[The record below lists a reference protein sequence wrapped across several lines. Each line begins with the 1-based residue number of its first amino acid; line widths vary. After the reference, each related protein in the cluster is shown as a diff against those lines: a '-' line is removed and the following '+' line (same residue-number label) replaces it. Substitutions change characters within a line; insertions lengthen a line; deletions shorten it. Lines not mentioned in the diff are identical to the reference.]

1 MKSAMT
7 TYVIVGNGVAGIE
20 AAITIRQRHAPEEA
34 RIVVISD
41 ETDYFFSRT
50 ALMYAFMDMM
60 QRKDL
65 EPFERS
71 FYDEQKIE
79 RVRGRVKD
87 LNATTKTLTL
97 EDESSITFDRL
108 LLATGASPRKFP
120 WPGLDD
126 VKDGLVHF
134 VSMNDLD
141 TCERLTPSTRQA
153 VVVGG
158 GLIGIE
164 LVECL
169 LHHGVKVTF
178 LVREPWY
185 WPMALGEEEGNVIA
199 EHMKAHGVDLRLK
212 EEIERIDVDE
222 SGRVR
227 SIHTTKGNDLPC
239 QMLGICVGVGA
250 DLGWLKAATTPVETG
265 RSICVNTAFETN
277 QPGVYA
283 AGDCCEIVDEHETF
297 AETIW
302 YSAKLHGQQAALSM
316 LGDKV
321 AYKRPLFYN
330 SSKFFDV
337 EYTTVGKVVNLP
349 TGTPSLYRRHKTRI
363 ISQRIVHQNGC
374 VIGFN
379 MLGSRWNHNI
389 LEQWIN
395 ERRSLEFV
403 LKHLRDAQFDVEFG
417 RAQIESFEE
426 VEIEL

>member
-1 MKSAMT
+1 MT

-20 AAITIRQRHAPEEA
+20 AALTIRQRCAPEEA
-34 RIVVISD
+34 RVIVISD

-50 ALMYAFMDMM
+50 ALMYAYMDLM

-71 FYDEQKIE
+71 VYDEQKIE

-87 LNATTKTLTL
+87 IDAEAQTITLV
-97 EDESSITFDRL
+97 DGSVMSFDRL

-126 VKDGLVHF
+126 IKDGLVHF

-141 TCERLTPSTRQA
+141 SCERLTPSTREA

-185 WPMALGEEEGNVIA
+185 WPMALGKEEGTAIA
-199 EHMKAHGVDLRLK
+199 EHMKSHGVDLRLE
-212 EEIERIDVDE
+212 EEIKRIDVDKD
-222 SGRVR
+222 GRVS
-227 SIHTTKGNDLPC
+227 SIHTSKGNDLPC

-250 DLGWLKAATTPVETG
+250 DLGWLKEATTPVKTG

-277 QPGVYA
+277 LPNIYA
-283 AGDCCEIVDEHETF
+283 AGDCCEIVTEHETF

-302 YSAKLHGQQAALSM
+302 YSAKIHGRMAAYSM
-316 LGDKV
+316 LGDDV

-349 TGTPSLYRRHKTRI
+349 SGTPSLYRRHRTRL
-363 ISQRIVHQNGC
+363 ISQRIVHQDGC

-379 MLGSRWNHNI
+379 MLGSRWDHTI
-389 LEQWIN
+389 LESWIHH
-395 ERRSLEFV
+395 RRSLEFV
-403 LKHLRDAQFDVEFG
+403 LKHLRDAQFDNEFG
-417 RAQIESFEE
+417 RAKIETFEE
-426 VEIEL
+426 LEIEL